1 MELWFTEAHPAS
13 HRGLTFRVRRVL
25 ESKKSRYQQI
35 DILETED
42 GERLFVLDGMV
53 MLTTRDEFVYHEML
67 AHVALMAHPAPRRV
81 LIVGGGDGGTA
92 REVVK
97 HPTVE
102 HVDLVD
108 IDEDVFELSRRH
120 LPETAVAFGDPRVHL
135 RAEDGAA
142 FVKNAREPYD
152 VVLVDSTEPIGPGA
166 VLFGAQF
173 HGDIH
178 RALGPQGLMVCQSDT
193 PFFDGDTIR
202 ELHRT
207 IRPIYAS
214 VDLYLAS
221 VPVYPS
227 GLWSFTLGTKAKQGA
242 RPAEPLRTPPA
253 EWGLKYYSPEVHR
266 ACFALP
272 PFVAELVR

>member
-1 MELWFTEAHPAS
+1 MELWFTEAHPSS

-67 AHVALMAHPAPRRV
+67 AHVALFAHPAPRRV
-81 LIVGGGDGGTA
+81 LIIGGGDGGTA
-92 REVVK
+92 REAIK

-120 LPETAVAFGDPRVHL
+120 LPETACSFDDPRVHL

-142 FVKNAREPYD
+142 FVRDAKEPYD

-166 VLFGAQF
+166 VLFGADF
-173 HGDIH
+173 HRDIH
-178 RALGPQGLMVCQSDT
+178 RALTPDGIMACQSDT
-193 PFFDGDTIR
+193 PFFDGETIR
-202 ELHRT
+202 ALHAT
-207 IRPIYAS
+207 VRPIYRS
-214 VDLYLAS
+214 LHLYLAA

-227 GLWSFTLGTKAKQGA
+227 GLWSFTLGTKGGAAGA
-242 RPAEPLRTPPA
+242 RPKALRTPPA
-253 EWGLKYYSPEVHR
+253 DWKLRYYSAEIHD

-272 PFVAELVR
+272 PFAAELTR